1 LKDIINWLLVSI
13 LVLNN
18 ILKTFESPA
27 LRGFFS
33 LEELYFEIDKP
44 LYEDLASL
52 PLYLHYMLY
61 RLTAVI
67 LLIVNLLF
75 NFSAIFVQV
84 SFGLNQEYIAK
95 EFCVNKNRPE
105 LHCNGQCYLKKK
117 LKQAEEKEQKQNL
130 KAQEQSFPVT
140 NIYVFSR
147 YFFKT
152 SIALPNASAKTL
164 PAVGGSV
171 FHPPQFP
178 A

>member
-1 LKDIINWLLVSI
+1 LKALLCGAF
-13 LVLNN
+13 LVYKN
-18 ILKTFESPA
+18 F
-27 LRGFFS
+27 
-33 LEELYFEIDKP
+33 YFEIDKP
-44 LYEDLASL
+44 LCGDLTSL

-75 NFSAIFVQV
+75 NFSAILVQV
-84 SFGLNQEYIAK
+84 SFGLNQGYIAK

-130 KAQEQSFPVT
+130 KVQEQSFPVT
-140 NIYVFSR
+140 NFYVFTR
-147 YFFKT
+147 YYFKT